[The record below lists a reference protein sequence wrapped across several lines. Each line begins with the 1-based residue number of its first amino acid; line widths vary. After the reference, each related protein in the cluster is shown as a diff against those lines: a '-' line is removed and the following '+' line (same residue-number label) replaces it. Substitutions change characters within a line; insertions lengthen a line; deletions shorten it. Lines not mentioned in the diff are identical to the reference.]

1 MSSGVGGRCVDQQ
14 ELIPFSRPYVAP
26 GSLERLAAVL
36 DSEHAH
42 GDGPFTRAASGRLTA
57 VLGGGDVLL
66 TTSGTHALEM
76 AARLLDL
83 GPGDE
88 VVLPSFTFSSA
99 ATSVAMTGATLV
111 FVDLDPATGNV
122 DPDLVAEAVSP
133 RTRAISVMHYGGMPV
148 DMAAIDQIA
157 TAADGL
163 PVIEDNAHGLGVR
176 SPWGV
181 LGRIGTFGVQ
191 SFHDTKNVHSG
202 EGGALI
208 INDERH
214 RARAEIMR
222 EKGTNRSQFLRGAV
236 DKYSWVDWG
245 SSYLPSELNAAV
257 LDAQLAAFDEI
268 QAARHAVWNRY
279 AAELADWAG
288 EVGASLMSPPRGEHA
303 AHLFFVLLPS
313 WRDQSGLIAALAR
326 QRIVATFHYVPLD
339 SSRAGRRFGRVLR
352 PLARTEDFSRRIV
365 RLPLWAGMTTEQ
377 VDRVIHAVRG
387 WRPEKAEE

>member
-1 MSSGVGGRCVDQQ
+1 MDQP
-14 ELIPFSRPYVAP
+14 EAIPFSRPFRAP
-26 GSLERLAAVL
+26 GTLERLATVL
-36 DSEHAH
+36 DSDHAH
-42 GDGPFTRAASGRLTA
+42 GDGPFTRAASDRLISTI
-57 VLGGGDVLL
+57 GGGEVLL

-76 AARLLDL
+76 ASRLIDL

-99 ATSVAMTGATLV
+99 ATAIATTGATPL
-111 FVDLDPATGNV
+111 FVDIDPATGNV

-148 DMAAIDQIA
+148 DMAAIGAIA
-157 TAADGL
+157 AEAGGL
-163 PVIEDNAHGLGVR
+163 PVIEDNAHGLGVQ

-222 EKGTNRSQFLRGAV
+222 EKGTDRSQFLRGAV

-257 LDAQLAAFDEI
+257 LDAQLAVFDEI
-268 QAARHAVWNRY
+268 QASRHAVWARY

-288 EVGASLMSPPRGEHA
+288 EVGASLMSPPGGVHA
-303 AHLFFVLLPS
+303 AHLFYVLLPT
-313 WRDQSGLIAALAR
+313 WRDQADLIASLAR

-352 PLARTEDFSRRIV
+352 PLARTEDFAHRIV
-365 RLPLWAGMTTEQ
+365 RLPLWAGMTTGQ
-377 VDRVIHAVRG
+377 VDRVIDAVRA
-387 WRPEKAEE
+387 WRPEEAEE